1 VAVRVGEVVGL
12 CSIEVIP
19 GVLLA
24 GASWFNPFPFLWKA
38 CLYPKKAIFLPWP
51 YSLGRSPLKLILFGK
66 KHKKWKAKSTER
78 EKVTK

>member
-24 GASWFNPFPFLWKA
+24 DASWFNPFSFLWKA
-38 CLYPKKAIFLPWP
+38 CLYPKKAVFLP
-51 YSLGRSPLKLILFGK
+51 
-66 KHKKWKAKSTER
+66 
-78 EKVTK
+78 